1 MTRSSDTPHLP
12 LVILAGSDPEPAAL
26 PAEGA
31 ALHPL
36 KGAKAISVTVDHKPI
51 LDVLLERLRASGYF
65 APIYIAGPAK
75 LLGQRHEG
83 AEVVD
88 TDGALGENLRA
99 AVEHVMQQHASGPV
113 AITTCDILPEL
124 DDLDTVMTDYHA
136 YAPLD
141 LWFPVIQAPT
151 DKRLG
156 ASSWKP
162 RYRLIAE
169 GSDEAASMLPGH
181 LVIAD
186 PWAFRLPLIYRS
198 FQLAYETRNTPVMR
212 RLWRILGGVLVGLVA
227 ADFRDL
233 VRLRLPAKTATAVY
247 HGIALALELRG
258 EARQASLE
266 KRLRGIFVRHRH
278 RRQNRQLGG
287 RIPLMQ
293 ALSLAKDIDTQE
305 EADEA
310 GRRLRR
316 RFLRRK
322 KT

>member
-1 MTRSSDTPHLP
+1 
-12 LVILAGSDPEPAAL
+12 
-26 PAEGA
+26 
-31 ALHPL
+31 
-36 KGAKAISVTVDHKPI
+36 
-51 LDVLLERLRASGYF
+51 
-65 APIYIAGPAK
+65 
-75 LLGQRHEG
+75 
-83 AEVVD
+83 
-88 TDGALGENLRA
+88 
-99 AVEHVMQQHASGPV
+99 
-113 AITTCDILPEL
+113 
-124 DDLDTVMTDYHA
+124 
-136 YAPLD
+136 
-141 LWFPVIQAPT
+141 
-151 DKRLG
+151 
-156 ASSWKP
+156 
-162 RYRLIAE
+162 
-169 GSDEAASMLPGH
+169 MLPGH

-247 HGIALALELRG
+247 HGIALAFELRG

-278 RRQNRQLGG
+278 RRKNRHLGA